1 MKTKFKKILNIIQSL
16 IQYIKTKAPSLISSA
31 TAACALLFA
40 LLPTKALAWAYNP
53 PSAWNKNHNYK
64 PYPPNP
70 IIDPIDNAFTIA
82 LFICIVLYIIF
93 YLKNKIEDIV
103 KARKKNTKKKNK

>member
-1 MKTKFKKILNIIQSL
+1 MKTKFKKILNIVQSL
-16 IQYIKTKAPSLISSA
+16 IQYIKTKAALLISSA

-40 LLPTKALAWAYNP
+40 LLPTQALALGYMFP
-53 PSAWNKNHNYK
+53 HSPEKQHHQVK

-70 IIDPIDNAFTIA
+70 ILDPILNAFAIA
-82 LFICIVLYIIF
+82 LFIGIILYIIF

-103 KARKKNTKKKNK
+103 TARKKKKSKNQ